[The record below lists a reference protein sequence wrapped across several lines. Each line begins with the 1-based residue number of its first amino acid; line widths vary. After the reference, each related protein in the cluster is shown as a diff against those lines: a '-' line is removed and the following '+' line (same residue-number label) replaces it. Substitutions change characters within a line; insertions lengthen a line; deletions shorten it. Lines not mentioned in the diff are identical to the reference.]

1 VLDNNLQEVYISK
14 QGEPI
19 MFETDKSKIKAIV
32 VISEAT
38 NSVII
43 HFDGFQDTLE
53 AHDFSDYMI
62 EQLGIKPLQYTMN
75 KTIH

>member
-1 VLDNNLQEVYISK
+1 
-14 QGEPI
+14 
-19 MFETDKSKIKAIV
+19 MFETDKTKIKAIV

-43 HFDGFQDTLE
+43 HFDGFEDTLE

>member
-1 VLDNNLQEVYISK
+1 
-14 QGEPI
+14 

-43 HFDGFQDTLE
+43 HFDGFQYTLE
-53 AHDFSDYMI
+53 AHDFSDFMI